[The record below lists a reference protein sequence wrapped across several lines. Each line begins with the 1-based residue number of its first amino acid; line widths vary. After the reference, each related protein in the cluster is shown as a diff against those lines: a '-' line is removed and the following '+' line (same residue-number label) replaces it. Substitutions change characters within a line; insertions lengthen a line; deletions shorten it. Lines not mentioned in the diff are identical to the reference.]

1 MQNKKIAIFV
11 FTLLMAFNPNL
22 KAQDWNLLFTYESDA
37 EYYMADGNYAKAADT
52 YLKAIKKLP
61 ESANLKFKAGYCMLK
76 TSDRKMEAGYYLE
89 EAAKKVTDK
98 YDARSLK
105 EESAPPEA
113 FYQLG
118 IYYLIKNE
126 FDKATNT
133 FNEYKKYLNPKDE
146 LANQLVN
153 MHIKSCEFAKEL
165 IKSPVG
171 LSINPLS
178 DIINTTQDN
187 IDPVLSADGKTL
199 AYTTITPTGN
209 KIFISYKQEDIW
221 GKPIDITR
229 QLGSKYLT
237 TSFLSETGEEL
248 YLIENDARNSQIVVS
263 FKKKSK
269 WSKTVDVAKPINS
282 KSNEKHVCVTS
293 DGNTVYFTS
302 DRKGGQGGYDIW
314 MTTVSN
320 GRWGEPVNLGP
331 NINTPLDEASPFLT
345 PDEKYLFFTSQGHNS
360 IGGFDVFYIKL
371 DGTSEVKNVGYPLN
385 TTDDEQFY
393 FPIDL
398 TTGLISRYNQKWVG
412 GMDIASVE
420 ITPLVDVKINVMLAS
435 NASTTK
441 PYDISILKENSNEA
455 VYKSTEKGQKQLTQK
470 LMPGTYKVIA
480 QSPDFKETESD
491 LVIPKKPAKSEFQI
505 SLVLNPLEVK
515 PEPIAAVSEPPKEE
529 TKVSEQPQK
538 VEVVQQ
544 STPKKEVVEK
554 PKEEP
559 KHEPVKPKVEK
570 PKPSVP
576 KVRKVEKV
584 VTKPSTN
591 FNIASTTSTNVATT
605 YSVQIA
611 ASQSPLDY
619 TQIHT
624 DSLFV
629 TISPEGYYRY
639 SVGNTRSVEDADALM
654 QKIKAQGINNA
665 WVRIN
670 REHPGYT
677 IQFIALKA
685 PKSVS
690 AFSELGSVM
699 VYKTSSGIFRYC
711 VGKYKTPEDAITDI
725 NRLASLGYNGAF
737 VRELGR

>member
-61 ESANLKFKAGYCMLK
+61 ESANLKFKVGYCMLK

-209 KIFISYKQEDIW
+209 KIFISYKQEDAW

-455 VYKSTEKGQKQLTQK
+455 IYKSTEKGQKQLTQK

-677 IQFIALKA
+677 IQFVALKA

-690 AFSELGSVM
+690 TFSELGNVM

>member
-209 KIFISYKQEDIW
+209 KIFISYKQEDVW

-314 MTTVSN
+314 MTTVSD

-455 VYKSTEKGQKQLTQK
+455 IYKSTEKGQKQLTQK

-570 PKPSVP
+570 SKPSVP